1 MIGRTLTGARALVD
15 SVLVASREPERAVF
29 LAAHDLTLASRV
41 FGWRRVLQV
50 AEPLALPMLAGTTLR
65 AGNAPLTG
73 ALAGGTAA
81 QLIRARTPEA
91 ANVTAAVAVAAQYLG
106 YAAALDG
113 RNWPG
118 FAVRAGLV
126 AGGLGLSAAKN
137 RRVAL
142 ATLAGGLPLAWAGA
156 SANDPRTATPGTSH
170 GANLLFAAEGLNLLR
185 AALLRGNT
193 LVSAAA
199 VSLSLV
205 GQMLLVD
212 GITRKTR

>member
-50 AEPLALPMLAGTTLR
+50 AEPLALPMLAGTALR
-65 AGNAPLTG
+65 AQNPALVV
-73 ALAGGTAA
+73 ALAGATAA

-91 ANVTAAVAVAAQYLG
+91 AGAMAAAAASAQYLG

-118 FAVRAGLV
+118 FAARAGLV
-126 AGGLGLSAAKN
+126 AGGLGLALRDN

-170 GANLLFAAEGLNLLR
+170 GANLLFASEGLNLLR
-185 AALLRGNT
+185 ATLLRGNT
-193 LVSAAA
+193 LVSAGA
-199 VSLSLV
+199 VSLGLV

-212 GITRKTR
+212 GITRQTR